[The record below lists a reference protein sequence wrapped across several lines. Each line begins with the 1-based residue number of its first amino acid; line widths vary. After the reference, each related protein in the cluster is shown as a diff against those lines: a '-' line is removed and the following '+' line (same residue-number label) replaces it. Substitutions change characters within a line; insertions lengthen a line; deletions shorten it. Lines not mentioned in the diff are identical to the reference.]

1 MSQIENMAVPAVGNM
16 SKEELLELKKAMN
29 AKALAKRRTRTALRV
44 TANVVFAVLI
54 LLPLLYAISIALIFL
69 NKFFIRFA
77 PFFLCIFLFRPS
89 SAIYN

>member
-29 AKALAKRRTRTALRV
+29 AKALAKRRTRTVLRV

-54 LLPLLYAISIALIFL
+54 LLP
-69 NKFFIRFA
+69 
-77 PFFLCIFLFRPS
+77 
-89 SAIYN
+89 